1 MPHCPRCGAETL
13 VDATFCTKCGAPLGT
28 VAPVAP
34 TPSAPVGPTSLSN
47 NLSNSFEYAKKL
59 FGDFGRLVI
68 LIVLGLIPIVNWIVS
83 GYAARTLRESPGA
96 DSPPKLEKYGDLFVD
111 GAKIFFASLIYMLI
125 PMILMGAGVGS
136 FVASMATVGG
146 PNFSLAGFTPVQF
159 LALGGMGVVVLV
171 VIGILVAFAMLIL
184 LAAGLAHM
192 IKSNSF
198 GKAFAFS
205 QILRLIGR
213 IGWGKYLAW
222 ITPAA
227 IVAVV
232 IGAGVGSI
240 PYVGWVISAV
250 IAPPVMVLFYRSLGI
265 LYSEGAA

>member
-1 MPHCPRCGAETL
+1 
-13 VDATFCTKCGAPLGT
+13 LGT
-28 VAPVAP
+28 VAPVA

-96 DSPPKLEKYGDLFVD
+96 DSPPKLEKYGDLFVG

-125 PMILMGAGVGS
+125 PMILIGVGVGS

-146 PNFSLAGFTPVQF
+146 PDFSFAGFTPVQF
-159 LALGGMGVVVLV
+159 LALGGMGVVLV
-171 VIGILVAFAMLIL
+171 VIGILVAFAVLIL

-222 ITPAA
+222 IILAA
-227 IVAVV
+227 IIAAV

-265 LYSEGAA
+265 LYSEGTA

>member
-1 MPHCPRCGAETL
+1 
-13 VDATFCTKCGAPLGT
+13 LGT
-28 VAPVAP
+28 AAPVAA
-34 TPSAPVGPTSLSN
+34 TPSSPVARTSLSN
-47 NLSNSFEYAKKL
+47 NLSNSFEYARKL
-59 FGDFGRLVI
+59 FDDLGRLVI

-83 GYAARTLRESPGA
+83 GYAARTLMESPGA
-96 DSPPKLEKYGDLFVD
+96 DSPPKLDNYGELFVD

-125 PMILMGAGVGS
+125 PMILIGAGVGS
-136 FVASMATVGG
+136 FIASMATVRG
-146 PNFSLAGFTPVQF
+146 PDLALSGFTPTQF
-159 LALGGMGVVVLV
+159 LALGGMGVVLV
-171 VIGILVAFAMLIL
+171 VIGILLAFAMLTL

-192 IKSNSF
+192 IKSKSF

-205 QILRLIGR
+205 QVLQLIGR
-213 IGWGKYLAW
+213 IGWGKYLIW
-222 ITPAA
+222 IILAA

-240 PYVGWVISAV
+240 PYVGWIISAV

>member
-1 MPHCPRCGAETL
+1 
-13 VDATFCTKCGAPLGT
+13 LGT
-28 VAPVAP
+28 AAPVAP
-34 TPSAPVGPTSLSN
+34 TPWAPVGPTSLSN

-83 GYAARTLRESPGA
+83 GYAARTLRESPSA
-96 DSPPKLEKYGDLFVD
+96 DSPPKLENYGHLFVD

-125 PMILMGAGVGS
+125 PMILIGVGVGS
-136 FVASMATVGG
+136 FMASMATVRG
-146 PNFSLAGFTPVQF
+146 PSFALAGLTPAQF
-159 LALGGMGVVVLV
+159 LALGGMGVVLV
-171 VIGILVAFAMLIL
+171 VIGILLAFAMLIL

-192 IKSNSF
+192 IKSKSF
-198 GKAFAFS
+198 GKAFAFD

-213 IGWGKYLAW
+213 IGWGKYLVW
-222 ITPAA
+222 IILAA

-250 IAPPVMVLFYRSLGI
+250 IAPPVMVLFFRSLGI
-265 LYSEGAA
+265 VYSEGAA